1 MTGQPWHSDHD
12 QDCFGMHTSCPL
24 CKHKPHI
31 KTTKVNL
38 DLNEPLYLFF
48 LPMWPCSIQ
57 LSFHSLLCMKSKMGG
72 GKEEERER
80 REREKPNLI
89 VISRTGGHEH

>member
-1 MTGQPWHSDHD
+1 
-12 QDCFGMHTSCPL
+12 
-24 CKHKPHI
+24 
-31 KTTKVNL
+31 
-38 DLNEPLYLFF
+38 
-48 LPMWPCSIQ
+48 
-57 LSFHSLLCMKSKMGG
+57 MKSKMGG